1 MTCQWE
7 VGHKGHLQKLELEGK
22 ESKKGMCNEGTES
35 HFVQI
40 YASNCSIV
48 GFKEMSAAHKF
59 PVQHTCRINAA
70 GSPHI
75 SCPYHST
82 LTLQG
87 GHLKITAV
95 GPLAVVFF
103 NYPFKF
109 CSKLYYA

>member
-1 MTCQWE
+1 MYVVRISVLLQFVE
-7 VGHKGHLQKLELEGK
+7 V
-22 ESKKGMCNEGTES
+22 SS
-35 HFVQI
+35 FFI
-40 YASNCSIV
+40 
-48 GFKEMSAAHKF
+48 
-59 PVQHTCRINAA
+59 
-70 GSPHI
+70 
-75 SCPYHST
+75 T

>member
-1 MTCQWE
+1 MI
-7 VGHKGHLQKLELEGK
+7 LAY
-22 ESKKGMCNEGTES
+22 S
-35 HFVQI
+35 F
-40 YASNCSIV
+40 
-48 GFKEMSAAHKF
+48 
-59 PVQHTCRINAA
+59 
-70 GSPHI
+70 
-75 SCPYHST
+75 

>member
-1 MTCQWE
+1 MRVQE
-7 VGHKGHLQKLELEGK
+7 VRWDRVALKQLGDYSYFCGSG
-22 ESKKGMCNEGTES
+22 NENHE
-35 HFVQI
+35 
-40 YASNCSIV
+40 
-48 GFKEMSAAHKF
+48 
-59 PVQHTCRINAA
+59 
-70 GSPHI
+70 
-75 SCPYHST
+75 

>member
-1 MTCQWE
+1 VHGKLCILAITYITGSFFPSAHVKSNNTECQ
-7 VGHKGHLQKLELEGK
+7 
-22 ESKKGMCNEGTES
+22 
-35 HFVQI
+35 
-40 YASNCSIV
+40 
-48 GFKEMSAAHKF
+48 
-59 PVQHTCRINAA
+59 
-70 GSPHI
+70 
-75 SCPYHST
+75 